1 MSEPKQTPIRAY
13 VVRRFRLSTVAA
25 VELFGREVW
34 REFTGLAH
42 DRLATEW
49 AASWDKHLRDEWE
62 VVRTSVGMIMQEYT
76 KALRRAGVKDETL
89 DEALLKVKVIAEG
102 LKGVPI
108 NVA

>member
-1 MSEPKQTPIRAY
+1 MSEKQTPIRAY

-25 VELFGREVW
+25 VKLFGREVW

-49 AASWDKHLRDEWE
+49 AADWDKHLRGEWE
-62 VVRTSVGMIMQEYT
+62 TVRASVGMIMQEYT
-76 KALRRAGVKDETL
+76 KALRRAGVPDKMID
-89 DEALLKVKVIAEG
+89 AAFLKVKAIAEE

-108 NVA
+108 DVA